1 MSHPEKRPDL
11 MPVIRI
17 CIAEGRY
24 LDTRHALER
33 QYERQI
39 TRPEILFV
47 LKTGYHEKKKDKF
60 DGLYQAWN
68 YAVRGKTV
76 DRREFRIIVSFDE
89 STRMLIITAIELC
102 K

>member
-1 MSHPEKRPDL
+1 MSHPEKLLDL
-11 MPVIRI
+11 MPAIRA
-17 CIAEGRY
+17 CIEEGRY
-24 LDTRHALER
+24 LDTRHVSER
-33 QYERQI
+33 QYECQI

-60 DGLYQAWN
+60 DGLHQAWN

-76 DRREFRIIVSFDE
+76 DRRELRIIVSFDE
-89 STRMLIITAIELC
+89 ASGMLIITAIDLR